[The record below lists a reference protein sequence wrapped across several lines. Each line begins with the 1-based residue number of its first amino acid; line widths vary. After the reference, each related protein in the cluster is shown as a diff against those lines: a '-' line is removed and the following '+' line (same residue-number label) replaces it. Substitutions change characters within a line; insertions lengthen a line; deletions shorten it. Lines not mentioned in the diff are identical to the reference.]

1 MDYQEAIK
9 AVNEYYKLC
18 QQYGLEFE
26 WNLEGLINNP
36 ENIEIEVIRNKIKAI
51 KENYPLQKKIIRAV
65 KRMQNTNKT
74 KPNKKKRSKLPK
86 KEINGSTVRVNRPE
100 VEAGIKKRKV
110 TKKRK
115 PRKKKK

>member
-9 AVNEYYKLC
+9 AVKEYHGLCIRYKLK
-18 QQYGLEFE
+18 FD

-36 ENIEIEVIRNKIKAI
+36 ENIKLEVIRKKIKAI

-65 KRMQNTNKT
+65 KRMQKTNKT
-74 KPNKKKRSKLPK
+74 KPNKKRGSKPPK